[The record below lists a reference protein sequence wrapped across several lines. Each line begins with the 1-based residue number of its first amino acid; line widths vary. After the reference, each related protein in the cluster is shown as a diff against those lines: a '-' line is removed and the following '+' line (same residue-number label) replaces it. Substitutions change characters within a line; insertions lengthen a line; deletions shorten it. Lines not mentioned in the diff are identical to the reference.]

1 MKGFYMSQINLLLN
15 QIAELNNKIEDEKS
29 ISTKRNLQIESDIR
43 KLEDEKN
50 VLDLNVILQQ

>member
-1 MKGFYMSQINLLLN
+1 MKGFYMSQINPLLN

-43 KLEDEKN
+43 KLEDEM
-50 VLDLNVILQQ
+50 DLNVILQQ